1 MSVLA
6 PTKFRSSQHFHIIG
20 ALLAL
25 LAAALLSGCSAA
37 KLAYNNAPDLSYWWL
52 DSYLDFDGTQSLKVR
67 ADLANLQV
75 WHRQNELPVY
85 LGTLEQ
91 LQRMAPAD
99 VRAEQVCDVSTTLN
113 TRLQAL
119 VDLAEPTVVA
129 LAPTLKPEQLAHL
142 AGQFDKRNQK
152 WRAEWLDGSPAERSA
167 RRLKQLTER
176 VEMLYGTLE
185 APQLATL
192 RASAAVSAFDA
203 RMGYRETVRR
213 QQDALQTLRQLQTGA
228 LTDLRIRTE
237 VRALLLRSMN
247 SPDAAYRNYQKQL
260 TWESCKALAALHNGA
275 TAEQRLRVMET
286 LKDYGADARALMASK
301 S

>member
-1 MSVLA
+1 MQ
-6 PTKFRSSQHFHIIG
+6 RFHII
-20 ALLAL
+20 AVLLAL
-25 LAAALLSGCSAA
+25 LLAALLSGCSAA

-67 ADLANLQV
+67 ADLANLQT
-75 WHRQNELPVY
+75 WHRQNELPAY

-91 LQRMAPAD
+91 LRRMAAAD
-99 VRAEQVCDVSTTLN
+99 VKAEQVCDVSNTLK

-129 LAPTLKPEQLAHL
+129 IAPTLKPEQLAHL
-142 AGQFDKRNQK
+142 ARQFDKRNQK
-152 WRAEWLDGSPAERSA
+152 WRAEWLDGSSAERGA
-167 RRLKQLTER
+167 RRVKQLTDR
-176 VEMLYGTLE
+176 IEMLYGTLE
-185 APQLATL
+185 ASQLVNL

-203 RMGYRETVRR
+203 RIGYRETVRR

-237 VRALLLRSMN
+237 VRALLVRSLN
-247 SPDAAYRNYQKQL
+247 SPDAAYRNYQEQL

-275 TAEQRLRVMET
+275 TPAQRLRVQEA
-286 LKDYGADARALMASK
+286 LKDYETDARTLLANRS
-301 S
+301 